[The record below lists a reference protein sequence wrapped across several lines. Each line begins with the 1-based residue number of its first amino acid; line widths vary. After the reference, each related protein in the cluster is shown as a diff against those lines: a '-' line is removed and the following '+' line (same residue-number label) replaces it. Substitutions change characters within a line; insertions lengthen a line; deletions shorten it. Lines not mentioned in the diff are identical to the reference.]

1 LKIATLYLIVNFSC
15 PICVN
20 NSGFIH
26 LKRKR
31 EGEREREIERKI
43 VDERDILGKGSR

>member
-31 EGEREREIERKI
+31 EGEREIERKI